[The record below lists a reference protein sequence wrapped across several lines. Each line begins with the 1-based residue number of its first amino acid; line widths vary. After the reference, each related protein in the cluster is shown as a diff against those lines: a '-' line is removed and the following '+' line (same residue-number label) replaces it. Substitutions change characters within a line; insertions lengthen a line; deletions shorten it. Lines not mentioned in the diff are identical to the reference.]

1 MSKYTSKYHQDLL
14 EMLEI
19 EPKLSSEKLA
29 QIETWERANNIKL
42 PAAVLEWYA
51 LENVENV
58 FYQLGEDFQVGLR
71 ESAYG

>member
-29 QIETWERANNIKL
+29 QIETSERANNIKL